1 MPERTTIVVG
11 SGSAGGVVAAR
22 LSEDPAERVILLEA
36 GPYYPDPEQHPEHL
50 QDPYNPQFTG
60 HDWDYLGHMLEPAG
74 ERELVPY
81 PRGKLVGGS
90 SEVNG
95 LIAQRGVPE
104 DYDGWAALG
113 LGEWS
118 WEKVLPAFC
127 KLENDLEFGAEPY
140 HGDSGPVPIV
150 RFPREQWAP
159 SQRAFAELCAQ
170 RGYDV
175 KQDLN
180 EPRAQGVGP
189 LPRNQLGDRRG
200 GTLATF
206 LRPAAER
213 ENLEIR
219 GDTLVQRVI
228 VEGGRARG
236 VLAERGGVTEE
247 IAADRVVLSAGVLK
261 TPQILLLSG
270 IGPAAELGR
279 LGIELILDAPGV
291 GAKIVD
297 HPHAPVC
304 ARVTD
309 QSDPLCGFRTLLR
322 YSSTGGTWNDMTI
335 LPCLME
341 PDSLNFEVPEDDK
354 ALLMLSVLLGTPKSE
369 GWLRFDTADPNAAP
383 EIHLNFLSERL
394 DVERMLE
401 GIRLAYDLATSAPLS
416 DEIREL
422 LFPLPEDMADDAA
435 LEAWLR
441 QNVSTGFHAVGT
453 APMGVDGDPSAVLDE
468 GLAVRGLAGLYVAD
482 AAAMP
487 VIPTAFTNI
496 PCFMIGERMAEF
508 LKSQAS
514 VAREEAVR

>member
-22 LSEDPAERVILLEA
+22 LSEDPSEQVILLEA
-36 GPYYPDPEQHPEHL
+36 GPDYPTAEELPEHL
-50 QDPYNPQFTG
+50 RDPYNPQFTG
-60 HDWDYLGHMLEPAG
+60 HDWGYLGHMLEPAG
-74 ERELVPY
+74 EREMVPY
-81 PRGKLVGGS
+81 PRGKVVGGS
-90 SEVNG
+90 SNVNG

-113 LGEWS
+113 LSEWS
-118 WEKVLPAFC
+118 WDRVLPAFC

-150 RFPREQWAP
+150 RFGREDWAP

-175 KQDLN
+175 HEDLN
-180 EPRAQGVGP
+180 QPRAQGVGP
-189 LPRNQLGDRRG
+189 LPRNQLGERRG
-200 GTLATF
+200 GTMQTYLA
-206 LRPAAER
+206 AAR
-213 ENLEIR
+213 GRDNLEIR
-219 GDTLVQRVI
+219 GGTTVQRVL
-228 VEGGRARG
+228 VEDGRARG
-236 VLAERGGVTEE
+236 VLAERGGRLEE
-247 IAADRVVLSAGVLK
+247 IEADRVVLSAGVLK

-270 IGPAAELGR
+270 IGPLAELER
-279 LGIELILDAPGV
+279 LGVPLVLDAPGV
-291 GAKIVD
+291 ARKIVD

-322 YSSTGGTWNDMTI
+322 YSSSNGTWNDMTI

-341 PDSLNFEVPEDDK
+341 PDSLNFEVPEDDR

-369 GWLRFDTADPNAAP
+369 GWLRFETADPKAAP

-401 GIRLAYDLATSAPLS
+401 GLRLAYDLATSAPLS

-422 LFPLPEDMADDAA
+422 LFPLPGDMADDEA

-441 QNVSTGFHAVGT
+441 ENVSTGFHAVGT
-453 APMGVDGDPSAVLDE
+453 APMGAEDDPDAVLDQ

-482 AAAMP
+482 ASAMP

-508 LKSQAS
+508 LKSDAS
-514 VAREEAVR
+514 VEREAAVR